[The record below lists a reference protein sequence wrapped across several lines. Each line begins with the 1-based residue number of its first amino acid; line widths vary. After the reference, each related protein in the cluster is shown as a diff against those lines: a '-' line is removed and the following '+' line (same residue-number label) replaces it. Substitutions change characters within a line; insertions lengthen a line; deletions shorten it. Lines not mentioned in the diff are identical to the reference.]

1 MTYDLKPTPDA
12 PERPTLS
19 AGMSVGAAIEDLR
32 RRLVR
37 YAVKLVW
44 NRDDAEESVQ
54 GAFTIAMEKGVSPS
68 DERFGPWMF
77 RTVGNICLNE
87 RRKRKYEPLADWI
100 EHDTGE
106 DAGAHAERVE
116 RLNRLRTAI
125 AALPEQQ
132 RIAIVLRGEQQMS
145 YPDIA
150 SVMELS
156 ESAVRGYVHQARKKL
171 AEQLT

>member
-19 AGMSVGAAIEDLR
+19 AGMSVGAALEDLR

-44 NRDDAEESVQ
+44 NRDDAEEAVQ

-68 DERFGPWMF
+68 EERFGPWMF

-87 RRKRKYEPLADWI
+87 RRKRKHEPLADWI
-100 EHDTGE
+100 ERHADE
-106 DAGAHAERVE
+106 EAGARAERIE
-116 RLNRLRTAI
+116 RLDRLRSAI

-145 YPDIA
+145 YGDIA
-150 SVMELS
+150 TVMELS
-156 ESAVRGYVHQARKKL
+156 ESAVRGHVHQARRRL